1 MSFTGFNLPTITNAD
16 LSDEQER
23 RKILEYLFQ
32 LTEQLRFVLNN
43 LDEDNFSPQFLDEIQ
58 DSDAVNALSTR
69 VEDAENGVYSL
80 RKQTAEE
87 FTQMVRKDGVLSAIN
102 QTAELIKIAA
112 GKIAL
117 EGYVSI
123 NGTFSVD
130 ATGYMRATGGTIGN
144 WNILPNMILGG
155 PLSEINSGKIVGSQI
170 YGIEIHG
177 SNGIYMDADDGPTA
191 PYITKDGIYSHTY
204 GAGGDSNSLKIT
216 NGWRTIWFENG
227 TGGSINMQNS
237 NLNVSGN
244 ITAANITTM
253 QSQITN
259 LQNRV
264 TALESK

>member
-87 FTQMVRKDGVLSAIN
+87 FTQMVRKDGVVSAIN

-112 GKIAL
+112 AKIAL

-130 ATGYMRATGGTIGN
+130 QSGYMRATGGNIGG
-144 WNILPNMILGG
+144 WSILPNMIVGG
-155 PLSEINSGKIVGSQI
+155 MNSEINSGKIVGTSIHASNLYGSRI
-170 YGIEIHG
+170 YG
-177 SNGIYMDADDGPTA
+177 SYGIYMGYNAETGQRIPDTVEIGNNYIRTPYIFGTDGTANVLTVPGSLSVGVNLTA
-191 PYITKDGIYSHTY
+191 P
-204 GAGGDSNSLKIT
+204 
-216 NGWRTIWFENG
+216 
-227 TGGSINMQNS
+227 
-237 NLNVSGN
+237 N
-244 ITAANITTM
+244 ISTM
-253 QSQITN
+253 ESQIAN
-259 LQNRV
+259 LQARV
-264 TALESK
+264 SALENE